1 MRALLVR
8 LAGAVVLLLVARAA
22 FGFLGIL
29 LFVVGG
35 GMVVALT
42 ARRFPRRSCLE
53 CGGRGRFYSKLLPW
67 YFRLCANCGGN
78 GRVLH
83 RGTPVI
89 GSARA
94 QGEWRDAVAARSGHS
109 RFRERTR

>member
-1 MRALLVR
+1 MKALLVR
-8 LAGAVVLLLVARAA
+8 FVAAFVLLLVARAA

-29 LFVVGG
+29 LVLIGG

-78 GRVLH
+78 GRSLH
-83 RGTPVI
+83 RGAPVI

-94 QGEWRDAVAARSGHS
+94 QSEWREAAQARAGHS